1 MFFARLPSVR
11 KSLILTLSHGY
22 RGYRVR
28 LRKDLAGGPSSAR
41 HIAESRRNAVNRAR
55 NVIRDGG
62 RTVRGRFSAFASQS
76 PRTILLGTI
85 LLASAL
91 SAVMAF
97 ILAQYCSIDVFSSLT
112 YAPQDCFRYWG
123 IRVGRHCFTDYTE
136 PMTLAL
142 RPNPW
147 EPYPGAAGSINYPPG
162 ALVPQLAFGLLGK
175 LLHAPLL
182 GLFGYLLAS
191 TLAVLTPGWW
201 AARGARG
208 LEGVVVFV
216 ACGAAA
222 IPAWAAIDRANSVVF
237 AVPIALVF
245 LVALCRQRWG
255 LVVIMVVLAALVKPQ
270 FAVLGVVL
278 FAARQWRMGGI
289 AVAGGVVSNLAAY
302 LLWPRDFPDTI
313 TQSTSAT
320 VGAFPFDWLTGL
332 ANISFG
338 RAVLAVP
345 DAIAILH
352 NGGKVPDGYL
362 LGPRLLAGYA
372 VVIVVTG
379 SLLALGRRIP
389 PVMAGTVLLATA
401 SLFPAMTNGY
411 YLVFVLPIAAL
422 VVRDPDGPP
431 GSGIF
436 DRFAALGDRRRAVG
450 ICVSLV
456 TALTIAQICLP
467 SPPIL
472 VAIKGQM
479 GASGIVGYTPI
490 VATTATWSPYLW
502 LIACATILVAY
513 ARRRTPSPGDAER
526 AGRESLP
533 DIAADDAAARV
544 DQPPDPDRSA
554 DAAAEDLPRS
564 AELMTESSSRST

>member
-1 MFFARLPSVR
+1 M
-11 KSLILTLSHGY
+11 
-22 RGYRVR
+22 
-28 LRKDLAGGPSSAR
+28 
-41 HIAESRRNAVNRAR
+41 NRAR

-62 RTVRGRFSAFASQS
+62 WTVRGRFSAFASQS

-97 ILAQYCSIDVFSSLT
+97 ILAQYCSIDAFSSLV
-112 YAPQDCFRYWG
+112 YAPQDCSRYWA
-123 IRVGRHCFTDYTE
+123 IRVGRHCFSDYTE

-147 EPYPGAAGSINYPPG
+147 EPYPGATGSINYPPG
-162 ALVPQLAFGLLGK
+162 ALVPHLAFGLLGK

-208 LEGVVVFV
+208 LERVVVFV

-237 AVPIALVF
+237 VVPIALVF

-313 TQSTSAT
+313 TQSIRAT

-332 ANISFG
+332 ENVSFG
-338 RAVLAVP
+338 RALLAIP
-345 DAIAILH
+345 DAIAALH

-411 YLVFVLPIAAL
+411 YLVFVLPIAAV

-431 GSGIF
+431 GSRDLRSIRRPRRSTSRSWYLRECCHGA
-436 DRFAALGDRRRAVG
+436 DHRADLPAQPAHPWADQGADGGPRDRRLYAGRRHHCDLDA
-450 ICVSLV
+450 
-456 TALTIAQICLP
+456 
-467 SPPIL
+467 IL
-472 VAIKGQM
+472 VADCVRDNPRRVRAKANSLTRRCR
-479 GASGIVGYTPI
+479 ASGPGEFARYCCGRLVTYNGAGDG
-490 VATTATWSPYLW
+490 VRKATG
-502 LIACATILVAY
+502 IAGVSLSE
-513 ARRRTPSPGDAER
+513 PPPGWC
-526 AGRESLP
+526 
-533 DIAADDAAARV
+533 
-544 DQPPDPDRSA
+544 
-554 DAAAEDLPRS
+554 
-564 AELMTESSSRST
+564 